1 MVLKRSLTYSNF
13 FKEEIIM
20 TDKLNS
26 QEAKLRLQ
34 KLRQL
39 QSLDLNAKIT
49 LSEKRI
55 RDWHEMNEGGV
66 CVSFSGGKDSTVLLH
81 LVRSIF
87 PDVPAVFCNTG
98 LEYPEV
104 VRHVHSIDNVTIVRP
119 KMTYKEV
126 LEHYGYPLVSKQ
138 TAQKIARYQ
147 HTKNPEIKQKILTN
161 KDSRMD
167 YLSAKW
173 HYLLDSDIKISD
185 RCCHVM
191 KKEPLNRYC
200 KETGYLPYVGT
211 MTEES
216 ELRERTWL
224 RQGCNMVGKRSAPLS
239 FWTNQD
245 ILQYIKKYNLSIP
258 KVYGDIV
265 EKDGKLETTGVKRTG
280 CVFCMFGVH
289 LEQRP
294 NRFDQLKITHP
305 KLYEYCMKELRLDIP
320 LKIIGVETED
330 MFSEL
335 DDIENNK

>member
-1 MVLKRSLTYSNF
+1 MYIDQEELQVRS
-13 FKEEIIM
+13 
-20 TDKLNS
+20 
-26 QEAKLRLQ
+26 A

-39 QSLDLNAKIT
+39 QSLDLNSKIK

-66 CVSFSGGKDSTVLLH
+66 YVGFSGGKDSTVLLH

-126 LEHYGYPLVSKQ
+126 LEHYGYPLVSKA
-138 TAQKIARYQ
+138 TAQKIEQYRN
-147 HTKNPEIKQKILTN
+147 TKSEQVRANILN
-161 KDSRMD
+161 KDYPLY
-167 YLSAKW
+167 YLPKRW
-173 HYLLDSDIKISD
+173 QYLINSDIKISSK
-185 RCCHVM
+185 CCDVM
-191 KKEPLNRYC
+191 KKAPLKNYQ
-200 KETGYLPYVGT
+200 KTTGQLPYLGT

-216 ELRERTWL
+216 DLREKNWIRY
-224 RQGCNMVGKRSAPLS
+224 GCNIAGTKSAPLS